1 MNADDRLRRLFGN
14 LDAEPGFEER
24 VMQRVATLATAP
36 REDLRAQYERR
47 RALLRRRLK
56 REAWM
61 NGITAIGLG
70 ACAGA
75 LLWRY
80 AAEIQRLATD
90 YAPLIDPQLLAV
102 GTVASVGALIWLL
115 IRRVRG

>member
-1 MNADDRLRRLFGN
+1 
-14 LDAEPGFEER
+14 
-24 VMQRVATLATAP
+24 MQRVAMLATAP
-36 REDLRAQYERR
+36 REDLQVQYERR

-61 NGITAIGLG
+61 NGITALGLG

-80 AAEIQRLATD
+80 ASEIRWLATH
-90 YAPLIDPQLLAV
+90 YTPLIDPNLLAV
-102 GTVASVGALIWLL
+102 GTVAALGALVWLL
-115 IRRVRG
+115 IKRAQSGR